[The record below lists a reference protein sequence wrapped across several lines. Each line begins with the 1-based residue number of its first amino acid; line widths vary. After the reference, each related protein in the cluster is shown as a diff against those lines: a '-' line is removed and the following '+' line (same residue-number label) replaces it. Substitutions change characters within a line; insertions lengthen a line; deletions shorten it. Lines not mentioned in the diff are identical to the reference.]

1 MQPSIKTDLVYLLI
15 ILESVA
21 KVEQY
26 SKNFISADEFYQKDD
41 QLNFNASLML
51 FANIG
56 EQSAK
61 ISVELKKKYSELDW
75 LNIKNLR
82 NRIVH
87 DYTGIDFDLAFQI
100 IRNELPLLTSIFFR
114 IIKNEIANNNF
125 DIEDYNVAK
134 GSFYYRHIDFKS
146 IL

>member
-1 MQPSIKTDLVYLLI
+1 
-15 ILESVA
+15 
-21 KVEQY
+21 
-26 SKNFISADEFYQKDD
+26 
-41 QLNFNASLML
+41 ML

-56 EQSAK
+56 EQSLK
-61 ISVELKKKYSELDW
+61 ISGELKNKYSEMDW

-87 DYTGIDFDLAFQI
+87 DYTGIDFDLTFQI
-100 IRNELPLLTSIFFR
+100 IRNELPLLQSLFYR

-125 DIEDYNVAK
+125 DSEDYNVAR

>member
-21 KVEQY
+21 KVEKY
-26 SKNFISADEFYQKDD
+26 SKDFISADEFYQKDD
-41 QLNFNASLML
+41 QLNFNACLML

-56 EQSAK
+56 ELTGK
-61 ISVELKKKYSELDW
+61 ISVELKNKYPELDW

-87 DYTGIDFDLAFQI
+87 DYTGIDFELAFQI
-100 IRNELPLLTSIFFR
+100 TRKELPFLKTLFFL
-114 IIKNEIANNNF
+114 IIKSEIENKNF
-125 DIEDYNVAK
+125 DSEDYYIAK
-134 GSFYYRHIDFKS
+134 DSFYYRHIDFNS
-146 IL
+146 IF